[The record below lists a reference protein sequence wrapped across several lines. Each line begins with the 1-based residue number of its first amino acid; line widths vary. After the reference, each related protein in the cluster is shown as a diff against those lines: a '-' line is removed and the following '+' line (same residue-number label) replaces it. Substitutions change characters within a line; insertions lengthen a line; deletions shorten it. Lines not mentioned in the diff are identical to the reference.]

1 MKRKRE
7 MEKKTEI
14 KSAIQELSLLI
25 KLIRRATLSNNN
37 NSNSVMVL
45 SSPAATD
52 ADGTTAAADAV
63 VATADAG
70 VADVVTTDQIQQ
82 ERVVSY
88 IPTRPFLSICTLI
101 IQVLDKIGPT
111 MAVMRQDIH
120 KNVQRLEM
128 LCDSDPTTYSNLVEI
143 LNKEAV
149 ERCAKKGD
157 SCSKALL
164 WLTRTLDFT
173 AALLEKLVA
182 EPRESMEQIV
192 ANSYETTLKPWHGW
206 ISASAYKVALKLVP
220 ETGTLILLLMDKG
233 DDIDSFKNDIQA
245 FISLLLP
252 LLEDLHSTLS
262 SFRLEKV
269 KST

>member
-1 MKRKRE
+1 
-7 MEKKTEI
+7 
-14 KSAIQELSLLI
+14 
-25 KLIRRATLSNNN
+25 
-37 NSNSVMVL
+37 
-45 SSPAATD
+45 
-52 ADGTTAAADAV
+52 
-63 VATADAG
+63 
-70 VADVVTTDQIQQ
+70 
-82 ERVVSY
+82 
-88 IPTRPFLSICTLI
+88 
-101 IQVLDKIGPT
+101 
-111 MAVMRQDIH
+111 
-120 KNVQRLEM
+120 M